1 MKVHARLMKLRAR
14 LASPFGEANRPSFFE
29 LILPFVFLVTSGS
42 LLELLL

>member
-1 MKVHARLMKLRAR
+1 MKVHTRLMKLRAR